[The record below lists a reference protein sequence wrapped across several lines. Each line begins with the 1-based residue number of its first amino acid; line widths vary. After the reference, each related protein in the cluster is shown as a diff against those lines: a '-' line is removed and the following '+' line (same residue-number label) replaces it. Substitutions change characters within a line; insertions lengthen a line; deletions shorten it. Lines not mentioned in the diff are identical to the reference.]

1 MNTTLKTKKRRY
13 RSLAEWESLIKDW
26 HTRGLGRGEYCKI
39 HGISYAVF
47 SRWLRRIKGGASAHE
62 VDFSPL
68 ASEPADKAPGTFPRK
83 KEAGISS
90 PFIPVYL
97 SSEASPSYEGLK
109 RYATTKMITV
119 IFNILEHFEQVLDN
133 ELNALLPL
141 IRSHTRDYSYAIVL
155 LCAAMF

>member
-47 SRWLRRIKGGASAHE
+47 SRWLRRIKGGASAHQ

-109 RYATTKMITV
+109 RSQVDVFLSNGHRVCIQGEVKWEAV
-119 IFNILEHFEQVLDN
+119 GSFLEN
-133 ELNALLPL
+133 LLLKPC
-141 IRSHTRDYSYAIVL
+141 S
-155 LCAAMF
+155 